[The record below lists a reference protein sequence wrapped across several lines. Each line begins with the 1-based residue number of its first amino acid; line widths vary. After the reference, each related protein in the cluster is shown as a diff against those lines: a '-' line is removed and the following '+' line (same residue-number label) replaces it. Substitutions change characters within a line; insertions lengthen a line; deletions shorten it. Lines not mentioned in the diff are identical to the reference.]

1 MPNPTAAGLPNP
13 ASYVDNGDGTITD
26 QVTGL
31 TWAAAVDASGFEQDA
46 AVAHCADMGGQWRLP
61 TRVELLSLVDFTIAP
76 PGPTISPV
84 FKDAP
89 GRIFWT
95 ASLYAGDPGD
105 VWTVGFDG
113 GYSDYGIRN
122 LPNLVRCVR
131 APPPSC
137 PATRFEPQAGG
148 LVVDHATGL
157 TWQQQLD
164 PDSFT
169 WDGARAHCAGLGE
182 GWRVPSLTELQ
193 SVIDDEKEYPAVDPV
208 AFPDTPSVVFWTS
221 SPRAAGEGAAWYVDF
236 FYGATDA
243 DVPERL
249 YRVRCVR

>member
-1 MPNPTAAGLPNP
+1 MNP
-13 ASYVDNGDGTITD
+13 I
-26 QVTGL
+26 
-31 TWAAAVDASGFEQDA
+31 
-46 AVAHCADMGGQWRLP
+46 
-61 TRVELLSLVDFTIAP
+61 
-76 PGPTISPV
+76 
-84 FKDAP
+84 FKNAP

-122 LPNLVRCVR
+122 LPNLVRCVK

-137 PATRFEPQAGG
+137 PPTRFEARAGG
-148 LVVDHATGL
+148 LVFDHATGL
-157 TWQQQLD
+157 LWQQRLD
-164 PDSFT
+164 PGEYM
-169 WDGARAHCAGLGE
+169 WDQANAYCAGLGQ

-193 SVIDDEKEYPAVDPV
+193 SIIDDEKEYPAVDPQ

-221 SPRAAGEGAAWYVDF
+221 SPRADGSGSVWYVDF
-236 FYGATDA
+236 FYGATDG
-243 DVPERL
+243 DVTQRL